1 MGMLSGMRMPSGRW
15 KVNRWKRG
23 LQAAVLSLAVGGAVF
38 VSTAAMDSGDRF
50 NKLGGKLMCT
60 CGCAQLLL
68 GCDHVGC
75 PNRGEEMDR
84 LRGGIASGADDKT
97 ILDGFVKEYGMVV
110 LSAPPGE
117 GFNIL
122 AWIMPF
128 TVAAI
133 ALVGTILLVKHW
145 AKQQPKL
152 SAVKTTAA
160 EARDEDALRERIRRD
175 TEGGF

>member
-1 MGMLSGMRMPSGRW
+1 MGIFSVRNW
-15 KVNRWKRG
+15 NWKRG
-23 LQAAVLSLAVGGAVF
+23 LQAAALACVVGSAVF

-60 CGCAQLLL
+60 CGCAQMLL

-84 LRGGIASGADDKT
+84 LRSGISSGADDKT
-97 ILDGFVKEYGMVV
+97 ILAGFVKEYGVVV

-133 ALVGTILLVKHW
+133 ALVGTVLLVKHW
-145 AKQQPKL
+145 AKQQPALK
-152 SAVKTTAA
+152 KQTAA
-160 EARDEDALRERIRRD
+160 EAAAEESVRERIRRD

>member
-1 MGMLSGMRMPSGRW
+1 MGMLSRRGKNW
-15 KVNRWKRG
+15 KQG
-23 LQAAVLSLAVGGAVF
+23 LRIAALSVAVCLTVF
-38 VSTAAMDSGDRF
+38 VSASATDSSDRF

-97 ILDGFVKEYGMVV
+97 ILDGFVKEYGVVV
-110 LSAPPGE
+110 LAAPPAE

-133 ALVGTILLVKHW
+133 ALIGTILLVKHW

-152 SAVKTTAA
+152 AKETPAQR
-160 EARDEDALRERIRRD
+160 EAEDAMRERIRRD

>member
-1 MGMLSGMRMPSGRW
+1 MGMFSG
-15 KVNRWKRG
+15 KWKRG
-23 LQAAVLSLAVGGAVF
+23 LQVVVMTLAVGGAVF

-84 LRGGIASGADDKT
+84 LRSGIASGADDKT
-97 ILDGFVKEYGMVV
+97 ILDGFVKEYGAVV
-110 LSAPPGE
+110 LSAPPVE

-133 ALVGTILLVKHW
+133 ALAGTILLVKHW

-152 SAVKTTAA
+152 VKETAA
-160 EARDEDALRERIRRD
+160 QREAEESVRARIRRE

>member
-1 MGMLSGMRMPSGRW
+1 MQTKTLSGNGR
-15 KVNRWKRG
+15 RG
-23 LQAAVLSLAVGGAVF
+23 WLRALRTAGLAAVIGVTVF
-38 VSTAAMDSGDRF
+38 VSASATDSSDRF

-60 CGCAQLLL
+60 CGCAQMLL

-84 LRGGIASGADDKT
+84 LRSGIAAGADDKT
-97 ILDGFVKEYGMVV
+97 ILDGFVKEYGAVV
-110 LSAPPGE
+110 LSAPPAE

-133 ALVGTILLVKHW
+133 ALIGTILLVKHW

-152 SAVKTTAA
+152 GETKQTPAQAQS
-160 EARDEDALRERIRRD
+160 EDTMRERIRRD

>member
-1 MGMLSGMRMPSGRW
+1 MMLSGRMKMS
-15 KVNRWKRG
+15 RWKRILSVG
-23 LQAAVLSLAVGGAVF
+23 LMSLLVGGIVF
-38 VSTAAMDSGDRF
+38 VSTAAIDSGDRF

-75 PNRGEEMDR
+75 PNRGAEMAR
-84 LRGGIASGADDKT
+84 LRTGIANGTDDKT
-97 ILDGFVKEYGMVV
+97 ILAGFVQEYGTVV

-133 ALVGTILLVKHW
+133 ALIGTVLLVKHW

-152 SAVKTTAA
+152 VKPTAA
-160 EARDEDALRERIRRD
+160 QAAAEDSVRERIRRD